1 MNSVTE
7 KTIYGLKMNRPNS
20 EYLDRIL
27 GTEFK
32 VHEHGFIR
40 VVDYMGNDSSVVQ
53 AARVSYGAGTKT
65 VREDEGLIRYLM
77 RHRHTSPFEMCLSGE
92 SLIPTFPCKGAKVK
106 NYPIKKIAEAFQ
118 RGGKKNSWVK
128 LIKIRTVNPET
139 RVVSATKIKHAW
151 KTGVKKVYKITVED
165 SFKRSVKVTSNHPI
179 LTPDGFRCIDEGLCV
194 GDSIMLNGIPALK
207 EDVIKEIKRRRQNNE
222 SIHSVAEKLG
232 VSPSVVYKYA
242 PKRVPRKEG
251 FFRKPSKDHVDPRA
265 VARRIIPKG
274 ICQVPGCDEYGRDI
288 HHIDEDPY
296 NNQVDNLIR
305 LCPKH
310 HRHSHNLSVLEKC
323 FPCKIKSIEF
333 IGEEDVYDLEVED
346 KNHTFVADGIVVHNC
361 EIKFHIKLP
370 IFVARQWIRHR
381 TASVNEYSARYS
393 ILSNEFYNPSLV
405 DMGGQS
411 DINKQCR
418 EDEPIDNAGKVR
430 QRIHNESQRNH
441 EFYKWLL
448 EPENGDVGIAR
459 ELARMNLSL
468 NFYTEWYWKINLHN
482 LLNFITLRNHKFAQK
497 EIVDYAK
504 VINHIVGGWTPITH
518 GAFVNYVRKSHS
530 LSGEAL
536 KVAKA
541 LLQGQSIESQKSK
554 LKESEWREM
563 IQPLLD

>member
-1 MNSVTE
+1 M
-7 KTIYGLKMNRPNS
+7 ICGLKMNRPNS

-27 GTEFK
+27 GEQFK

-53 AARVSYGAGTKT
+53 AARVSYGKGTKT
-65 VREDEGLIRYLM
+65 VREDEGLIHYLM
-77 RHRHTSPFEMCLSGE
+77 RHRHTSPFEM
-92 SLIPTFPCKGAKVK
+92 
-106 NYPIKKIAEAFQ
+106 
-118 RGGKKNSWVK
+118 
-128 LIKIRTVNPET
+128 
-139 RVVSATKIKHAW
+139 
-151 KTGVKKVYKITVED
+151 
-165 SFKRSVKVTSNHPI
+165 
-179 LTPDGFRCIDEGLCV
+179 
-194 GDSIMLNGIPALK
+194 
-207 EDVIKEIKRRRQNNE
+207 
-222 SIHSVAEKLG
+222 
-232 VSPSVVYKYA
+232 
-242 PKRVPRKEG
+242 
-251 FFRKPSKDHVDPRA
+251 
-265 VARRIIPKG
+265 
-274 ICQVPGCDEYGRDI
+274 
-288 HHIDEDPY
+288 
-296 NNQVDNLIR
+296 
-305 LCPKH
+305 
-310 HRHSHNLSVLEKC
+310 
-323 FPCKIKSIEF
+323 
-333 IGEEDVYDLEVED
+333 
-346 KNHTFVADGIVVHNC
+346 C

-418 EDEPIDNAGKVR
+418 EDEPIDNAVKVR
-430 QRIHNESQRNH
+430 QRIHNESQQNH

-504 VINHIVGGWTPITH
+504 VINHIVGGWVPITH
-518 GAFVNYVRKSHS
+518 SAFLNYVKKSHR

-536 KVAKA
+536 EVAKA